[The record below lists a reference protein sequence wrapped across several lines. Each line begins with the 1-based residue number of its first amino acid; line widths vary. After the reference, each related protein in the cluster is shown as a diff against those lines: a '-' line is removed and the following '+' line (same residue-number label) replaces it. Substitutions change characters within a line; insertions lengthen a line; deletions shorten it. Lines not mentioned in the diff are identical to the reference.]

1 VTKVI
6 GYNKDNRE
14 ELWEAMLIY
23 REGYKTLMTNP
34 DTIDIAL
41 SDKERY
47 QRILSTYVH

>member
-1 VTKVI
+1 VTEVI

-23 REGYKTLMTNP
+23 RESYRTLSTNP
-34 DTIDIAL
+34 DTMDIAL
-41 SDKERY
+41 RDQERY